1 MLTYVIRRLL
11 MMLVTL
17 AGVMTI
23 LFGLQLFAGDPTVIL
38 LPPDATEGA
47 RAMLAHQL
55 GLDRPL
61 PVRYADF
68 LWRTLTG
75 DLGLSWKFNQPALG
89 IILEALPM
97 TALLTAAAL
106 GLGVL
111 VAIPLGVAAAVRRN
125 SWVDTLASGI
135 AVLGQSMPVYWS
147 GLLLILLF
155 STTLRLLPSM
165 GAGSPAALI
174 LPAAA
179 LGLSSAAG
187 IARITRAAM
196 VEVLGQDYIRTSRAK
211 GLPERLVLLRHALRN
226 AAAPIV
232 SLIGLNLGALLG
244 GAVLTETV
252 FAWPGLGRLA
262 VNAVY
267 ARDFPVVH
275 AAALVVTL
283 TFCLVNLLVDLIC
296 AKLNPQIRLA

>member
-11 MMLVTL
+11 LMLVTIW
-17 AGVMTI
+17 GVMTI
-23 LFGLQLFAGDPTVIL
+23 LFGLQLFAGDPTLTL
-38 LPPDATEGA
+38 LPPDATEQV
-47 RAMLAHQL
+47 RQSLAHEL
-55 GLDRPL
+55 GLDQPL
-61 PVRYADF
+61 PVRYLDF
-68 LWRTLTG
+68 LWHTLTG
-75 DLGLSWKFNQPALG
+75 NLGLSWKFNQPALA
-89 IILEALPM
+89 IILDALPM
-97 TALLTAAAL
+97 TALLTVAALAL
-106 GLGVL
+106 GLL
-111 VAIPLGVAAAVRRN
+111 VAVPLGVLAAVRRN
-125 SWVDTLASGI
+125 TWIDTVASFV

-165 GAGSPAALI
+165 GASSPAAII

-179 LGLSSAAG
+179 LGLSTAAG
-187 IARITRAAM
+187 IERITRASM
-196 VEVLGQDYIRTSRAK
+196 LEVLGQDYIRTSRAK

-252 FAWPGLGRLA
+252 FAWPGVGRLA

-283 TFCLVNLLVDLIC
+283 TFCLVNLAIDLIC